1 MPALRPRDLLAAL
14 LDAQIEFVILGG
26 LAVGFHGWPR
36 ATKDI
41 DICPA
46 PSRENWTRLAQSLLD
61 LDAEH
66 VGVGDFDPGELPFD
80 PTDPQH
86 LAEGG
91 NFRLETR
98 LGALDVMQ
106 WVPGVPGDFAYHH
119 LAQTA
124 VEAIVLELPLRFC
137 SLEDLRTMKETAGR
151 PRDLDDLQHLPR
163 PSDETEIN

>member
-46 PSRENWTRLAQSLLD
+46 PSRENWTRLAQSLVD
-61 LDAEH
+61 LDAEQ
-66 VGVGDFDPGELPFD
+66 VGVGDFDPGELPFG

-86 LAEGG
+86 LAEGE

-106 WVPGVPGDFAYHH
+106 WVPGVPGDLAYHH
-119 LAQTA
+119 LSQNSG
-124 VEAIVLELPLRFC
+124 RG
-137 SLEDLRTMKETAGR
+137 DR
-151 PRDLDDLQHLPR
+151 PRAPVEVLLARGSQIIEVARASGGLLHHLPR
-163 PSDETEIN
+163 PSDGTESG

>member
-36 ATKDI
+36 ATRDI

-46 PSRENWTRLAQSLLD
+46 PSMEK
-61 LDAEH
+61 
-66 VGVGDFDPGELPFD
+66 LPFE

-106 WVPGVPGDFAYHH
+106 WVPGVPGEFAYHH

-124 VEAIVLELPLRFC
+124 VDATVLELPLRFC

-163 PSDETEIN
+163 PTS

>member
-1 MPALRPRDLLAAL
+1 M
-14 LDAQIEFVILGG
+14 ILGG

-46 PSRENWTRLAQSLLD
+46 PSTENWTRLAQSLAD
-61 LDAEH
+61 LDAEQ
-66 VGVGDFDPGELPFD
+66 VGDFDPAELPLE

-86 LAEGG
+86 LAQGG

-106 WVPGVPGDFAYHH
+106 WVPGVPGEFAYHH
-119 LAQTA
+119 LSQTA
-124 VEAIVLELPLRFC
+124 VEATVLDLPLRFC

-151 PRDLDDLQHLPR
+151 PRDLMICSTCRGPAMGWR
-163 PSDETEIN
+163 ATEAQASRWARLSAR